1 VDPVDIEEELHRW
14 HTSGMPVETQRA
26 ALSSLRQLLE
36 EAYREQRHVVDTLTR
51 ELVYSLCWPQ
61 EIGEDT
67 LVSKAYRILGPAV
80 FPIPDDPDP
89 IRLSLEVQEERLR
102 NLNTLMSEVDA
113 LLALIQADET

>member
-14 HTSGMPVETQRA
+14 RASGLPPETQKS
-26 ALSSLRQLLE
+26 ALRSLRRKLE
-36 EAYREQRHVVDTLTR
+36 HACEEQKNLIDTLTR

-67 LVSKAYRILGPAV
+67 LVSRAYRLLGPTV

-89 IRLSLEVQEERLR
+89 IRLSLEIQEDRLQH
-102 NLNTLMSEVDA
+102 LNGLLSEIDA
-113 LLALIQADET
+113 LVALIEANER